1 MNCIS
6 SKYSKNKHLCIIWGM
21 AGFSR
26 IWTPAFGLITKRLYK
41 ATKGPDIII
50 LEWRTE
56 KAFKGIKQT
65 LTRAPALGLPSLK
78 KPFILYMT
86 EKQGAAL
93 GILIQKL
100 GEFPHG
106 KDSFSKQL
114 VSVT

>member
-1 MNCIS
+1 
-6 SKYSKNKHLCIIWGM
+6 M
-21 AGFSR
+21 AGFSK
-26 IWTPAFGLITKRLYK
+26 IWTPAFGLITKLLYE
-41 ATKGPDIII
+41 ATIGSDTII

-56 KAFKGIKQT
+56 KAFKGIRQT
-65 LTRAPALGLPSLK
+65 LTRALTLGLPSLK

-93 GILIQKL
+93 GVLIQKL

-106 KDSFSKQL
+106 IDYFSKQL